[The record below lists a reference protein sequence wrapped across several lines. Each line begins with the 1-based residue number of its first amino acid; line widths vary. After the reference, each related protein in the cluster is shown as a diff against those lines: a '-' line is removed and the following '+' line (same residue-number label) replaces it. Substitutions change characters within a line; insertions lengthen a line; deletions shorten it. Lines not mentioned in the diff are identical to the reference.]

1 MANWFKKLLNDDEPS
16 NELDN
21 ESELVLPDEDEVIV
35 EDVEDTDDEL
45 NLEDETEDDT
55 EDELNLNDEDED
67 DEDEDEED
75 GDDKDDVDESDDE
88 DTESLI
94 REMLQEDI
102 DHRDKYLSK
111 SAELQQKID
120 ELKRQQG
127 MD

>member
-16 NELDN
+16 NEADN
-21 ESELVLPDEDEVIV
+21 ESELVLPDEDKDIV

-67 DEDEDEED
+67 EDEED
-75 GDDKDDVDESDDE
+75 EDDEDESDDE

-102 DHRDKYLSK
+102 DQRDKRVSK
-111 SAELQQKID
+111 IAEMQQKID

>member
-16 NELDN
+16 NEADN
-21 ESELVLPDEDEVIV
+21 ESELVLPDEDKDIV

-67 DEDEDEED
+67 EDEDDEDEA
-75 GDDKDDVDESDDE
+75 DDE

-102 DHRDKYLSK
+102 DQRDKRVSK
-111 SAELQQKID
+111 IAEMQQKID

>member
-1 MANWFKKLLNDDEPS
+1 MT
-16 NELDN
+16 
-21 ESELVLPDEDEVIV
+21 DEDEDII

-55 EDELNLNDEDED
+55 ENELNLNDEDED
-67 DEDEDEED
+67 EEGEEGEED

-102 DHRDKYLSK
+102 DKRDERLSK
-111 SAELQQKID
+111 IAAMQQKID